1 MMQPLLDTVGST
13 QTNYPLNNCG
23 EFNAINNALN
33 SGVSVSDLRV
43 YSVDRLSG
51 AYKAPCVNCQNLYGD
66 LVHLL
71 IRREIM
77 SELLESAGYTKER
90 TIDVTSIVKMYAEN
104 GYHYNDKQIDFIR
117 SFGNLEIHYNHPV
130 WNEDM
135 VIKIDPIEAQKTITM
150 DIVED
155 WSVKSF
161 ITLRNL

>member
-1 MMQPLLDTVGST
+1 
-13 QTNYPLNNCG
+13 
-23 EFNAINNALN
+23 
-33 SGVSVSDLRV
+33 
-43 YSVDRLSG
+43 
-51 AYKAPCVNCQNLYGD
+51 
-66 LVHLL
+66 
-71 IRREIM
+71 M

-150 DIVED
+150 DIVEEYNEFLD
-155 WSVKSF
+155 D
-161 ITLRNL
+161 TLLVIGEIERENMTLFLSQKGYFFGGYDDCLINWGNDFEKTLQNISDGNRGELKIID